1 MTEVHE
7 KTKPLAGFRRKLDR
21 RYSRYSARH
30 PKISWKRWTVITLL
44 LITGAAFL
52 LDHAAM
58 EWVKTE
64 PAWLRDFAA
73 DITDAG
79 KSGWILVSA
88 AVVGIGSHFIGQ
100 RLPHRIIR
108 FRAIRIVHASLYV
121 FLSVA
126 GSGLLSNLAKRAIGR
141 ARPMHMDDLG
151 TMSFQPFA
159 HDYEFESFPSGHSTT
174 DGALAMALA
183 ILFPRLRIPFLL
195 LGFFLA
201 TTRTLVGAHYPSDVI
216 GGYSFGVWFA
226 LMMAIVFARYGIL
239 FRTGLPGSK
248 V

>member
-1 MTEVHE
+1 MIQNEK
-7 KTKPLAGFRRKLDR
+7 KTKLLAGFRQKLDR
-21 RYSRYSARH
+21 RYDRFAARY

-44 LITGAAFL
+44 LITAAAFL
-52 LDHAAM
+52 FDHVAI

-64 PAWLRDFAA
+64 PDWLRDFAA

-88 AVVGIGSHFIGQ
+88 AVIGIGSHFVGP
-100 RLPHRIIR
+100 RLGHRLIR
-108 FRAIRIVHASLYV
+108 FRAIRLVHASLYV

-141 ARPMHMDDLG
+141 ARPMHMDELG
-151 TMSFQPFA
+151 TMSFHPFA

-183 ILFPRLRIPFLL
+183 ILFPTFRVPFLI

-226 LMMAIVFARYGIL
+226 LMMAILFARYGIL

-248 V
+248 G